1 MGPGVRLTPL
11 VTVVLPTFH
20 SGGTLA
26 DALASLRDQTYRN
39 IDIIIVADEPTP
51 RELEIIR
58 DHSDRHLRTVMIQH
72 PTRKG
77 LVASLNEA
85 FALASGK
92 YIARMDADD
101 ISYPDRI
108 RKQVEFMEANPDVGV
123 CGTSV
128 IHEWNGISEY
138 TLYPTNNASI
148 IAMMM
153 MLGCS
158 IVHPSAMIRT
168 DFIRTIPGPYR
179 DTFKY
184 AEDYDLWIR
193 CIGLTKFHNL
203 EEALLMYRSDGTNI
217 CSENKAAQD
226 KQIDTLR
233 ALAAIAAGFP
243 LRGNLSLDE
252 YLHRLHEVNYE
263 RAIIP
268 RDSFNRILGETW
280 YNICLLKANRG
291 FVAWY
296 LFWDSPISQYMP
308 LSYFR
313 KIKFLAAC
321 LIRKKFDCNPEP
333 ARLSYCPKCGKPYA
347 GDGE

>member
-1 MGPGVRLTPL
+1 MQPL
-11 VTVVLPTFH
+11 VSIVLPTYH
-20 SGGTLA
+20 SVGTIA
-26 DALASLRDQTYRN
+26 DALASLRRQTYRN
-39 IDIIIVADEPTP
+39 IDIIIIADEPTK
-51 RELEIIR
+51 RELEIIQ
-58 DHSDRHLRTVMIQH
+58 DHSDQHLRTTLVRH
-72 PTRKG
+72 DKRKG
-77 LVASLNEA
+77 LPASLNEG

-101 ISYPDRI
+101 ISYPQRI
-108 RKQVEFMEANPDVGV
+108 ERQVEFMEANPDVGV
-123 CGTSV
+123 CGSAV
-128 IHEWNGISEY
+128 IHEWNGVSEY

-158 IVHPSAMIRT
+158 IVHPVAIIRT
-168 DFIRTIPGPYR
+168 EFIRTIPGPYR

-203 EEALLMYRSDGTNI
+203 EEALLVYRSDGSNVSI
-217 CSENKAAQD
+217 VNKAAQD
-226 KQIDTLR
+226 KQIDELR
-233 ALAAIAAGFP
+233 ALTAIAAGFP
-243 LRGNLSLDE
+243 PQNDLSLDE
-252 YLHRLHEVNYE
+252 YLHRLHEANHE
-263 RAIIP
+263 KTNLP

-280 YNICLLKANRG
+280 YNNCLLKSYRG

-296 LFWDSPISQYMP
+296 IFWDSPLSQYMP

-321 LIRKKFDCNPEP
+321 LICKRFDSKPVPE
-333 ARLSYCPKCGKPYA
+333 RSQYCPTCGKPYA
-347 GDGE
+347 GGGK